1 MASTQTL
8 DSLTFL
14 RAWLA
19 PPLRVGAAFPSGASL
34 ARMITARIGPATGAV
49 IELELR
55 PGTGVFTQALI
66 ARGVP
71 KHRLTLIEAGSEF
84 ATLLEARFP
93 EARTRACPVQRPNL
107 DRLGLRAS
115 HIGCA
120 LANLPPASV
129 YRIQRRS

>member
-19 PPLRVGAAFPSGASL
+19 APLRVGAAFPSGASL
-34 ARMITARIGPATGAV
+34 ARMITAGIGPATGAV
-49 IELELR
+49 IELG

-71 KHRLTLIEAGSEF
+71 EHRLTQIEAGSEF

-93 EARTRACPVQRPNL
+93 EARTQPCPVQRPIL